1 PRTAGVAC
9 PRSRAARARG
19 RRAPLPAASAGVAA
33 AAPTATAAAP
43 VATATGPAAP
53 VAAPAGPLGAGVRA
67 GVLTG
72 ALSGLVAAVVA
83 VAIPAAALAAAEPA
97 GQHRAEQQRLPEGER
112 IPPAGVTTAA
122 AVVVRRA
129 RGVFRVALD
138 GPVAD
143 LHLLWLAQLLP
154 VRGGDRRQ
162 VRAGVDA
169 ERLAGRPRRLQA
181 LQRGAPGHVELR
193 VGVGLGQLRAGCRV
207 ALGR

>member
-53 VAAPAGPLGAGVRA
+53 VAAPAGPVGAGVLP
-67 GVLTG
+67 GVL
-72 ALSGLVAAVVA
+72 AGLVAAVVTG
-83 VAIPAAALAAAEPA
+83 VIPAAAPAAAEPA
-97 GQHRAEQQRLPEGER
+97 GQHRAEQQRLPERER
-112 IPPAGVTTAA
+112 VPPAGVTTAA

-129 RGVFRVALD
+129 RGVLRVALD

-143 LHLLWLAQLLP
+143 LHLLGLAQLLP

-181 LQRGAPGHVELR
+181 FQRGAPGHVELR